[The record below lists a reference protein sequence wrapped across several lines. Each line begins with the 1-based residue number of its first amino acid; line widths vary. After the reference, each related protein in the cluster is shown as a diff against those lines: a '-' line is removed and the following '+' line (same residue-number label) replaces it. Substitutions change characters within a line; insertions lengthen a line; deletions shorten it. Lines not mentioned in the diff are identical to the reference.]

1 MAYEQDYIMR
11 MIKEMVRALM
21 SVLLKKRFHELDL
34 EEKAEITGDDETK
47 ELFVLADTGKINE
60 AENLLLE
67 NVDFSNP
74 RFIQEAMAFYE
85 HINEYDDEFLEE
97 HNYTREEIV
106 DGLKDILN
114 YYGLSGMFDMR

>member
-34 EEKAEITGDDETK
+34 EEKAEIMGDDETK

-67 NVDFSNP
+67 NADFSNP

>member
-67 NVDFSNP
+67 NADFSNP

-85 HINEYDDEFLEE
+85 HINEYDDEFLKE